1 MDYQLSA
8 NDKIC
13 KHFGS
18 CGGCSF
24 QDVPYKEQVL
34 CKEES
39 IRQLMRIYGIDCALM
54 PINSYNEWFYRNKME
69 FSFGQKEGISCG
81 LYKKASHGELI
92 DISECLIFS
101 KDAGVILKAIKEFFT
116 VKGNSVHNKFSHKGF
131 LRNLILR
138 ETKFTNELMLGLVT
152 TSSEEL
158 DKEGFLNM
166 LKGLNLNSTL
176 KSVYWIVNDSLSDA
190 VVFEKK
196 ELLFGESFIEEKLDE
211 FKFKIAIDSFFQ
223 VNPLAQKNLY
233 GKIRDYA
240 KLEKCE
246 NVLDLFCGGG
256 SIGIFLA
263 GMAKFVWGVEVSQPI
278 VDCAWQNAKENNIE
292 NISFFTADA
301 RAFLNTQGAF
311 YKNVDVL
318 IINPPRCGLSNKIIR
333 AILRLNPKTIIY
345 SSCNPDTLFSNLKE
359 LSVAYK
365 PQLIEPFD
373 FFPHTP
379 HLETL
384 VLLKQITS

>member
-1 MDYQLSA
+1 MSI
-8 NDKIC
+8 KTC
-13 KHFGS
+13 KHFGT

-24 QDVPYKEQVL
+24 QDIPYKEQVL

-39 IRQLMRIYGIDCALM
+39 IRQLMRVYGIDSTLM

-69 FSFGQKEGISCG
+69 FTFGQNKAITCG
-81 LYKKASHGELI
+81 LYKKGSHRELI

-101 KDAGVILKAIKEFFT
+101 KDAGAILKAVKDFFT
-116 VKGNSVHNKFSHKGF
+116 SKGNCAYNKFSHKGF
-131 LRNLILR
+131 LRNLIMR

-158 DKEGFLNM
+158 DKDGFINM

-176 KSVYWIVNDSLSDA
+176 KSVYWIVNDSISDA
-190 VVFEKK
+190 VTFEKK
-196 ELLFGESFIEEKLDE
+196 ELIFGEAFIEEKLGE

-223 VNPLAQKNLY
+223 VNPIAIKNLY
-233 GKIRDYA
+233 ERIRNSANLD
-240 KLEKCE
+240 KEKK
-246 NVLDLFCGGG
+246 VLDLFCGGG

-263 GMAKFVWGVEVSQPI
+263 GSVKFVWGVEVSEVI

-292 NISFFTADA
+292 NISFFAADA

-311 YKNVDVL
+311 YKDIDVL
-318 IINPPRCGLSNKIIR
+318 IINPPRPGLSNKIIR
-333 AILRLNPKTIIY
+333 AILRLSPKTIIY
-345 SSCNPDTLFSNLKE
+345 SSCNPDTLFANLKE
-359 LSVAYK
+359 LSSAYK
-365 PQLIEPFD
+365 PEFIEPFD

-384 VLLKQITS
+384 VLLRR

>member
-1 MDYQLSA
+1 MD
-8 NDKIC
+8 IC
-13 KHFGS
+13 KHFGQ

-24 QDVPYKEQVL
+24 QDIDYSVQAL

-39 IRQLMRIYGIDCALM
+39 IRELMSVYGISCELK
-54 PINSYNEWFYRNKME
+54 PINSSCEWFYRNKME
-69 FSFGQKEGISCG
+69 FSFAQKDGIACG
-81 LYKKASHGELI
+81 LYKKRSHGELI

-101 KDAGVILKAIKEFFT
+101 KDTGVVLKAVKDFFT
-116 VKGNSVHNKFSHKGF
+116 VKGNSVYNKFSHKGF
-131 LRNLILR
+131 LRNLIMR

-158 DKEGFLNM
+158 DKEGFINM
-166 LKGLNLNSTL
+166 LKGLNLSSTL
-176 KSVYWIVNDSLSDA
+176 KSVYRIVNDSISDA
-190 VVFEKK
+190 VIFEKK
-196 ELLFGESFIEEKLDE
+196 ELLFGELTIEERLDE

-223 VNPLAQKNLY
+223 VNPPAIEKLY
-233 GKIRDYA
+233 GKIKKYA
-240 KLEKCE
+240 NLNKEEK
-246 NVLDLFCGGG
+246 VLDLFCGGG

-263 GMAKFVWGVEVSQPI
+263 GMAKFVWGVEVSQAI

-301 RAFLNTQGAF
+301 RAFLNTQGTF
-311 YKNVDVL
+311 YKDIDVL

-333 AILRLNPKTIIY
+333 AILRLNPKTIFY
-345 SSCNPDTLFSNLKE
+345 SSCNPDTLFANLKE
-359 LSVAYK
+359 LSISYK
-365 PQLIEPFD
+365 PEFIEPFD

-384 VLLKQITS
+384 VLLKRSVS

>member
-1 MDYQLSA
+1 M
-8 NDKIC
+8 NTC
-13 KHFGS
+13 KHFGA

-24 QDVPYKEQVL
+24 QDIAYSVQTL

-39 IRQLMRIYGIDCALM
+39 IRELMSVYGISCKLL

-69 FSFGQKEGISCG
+69 FSFGYNNGITCG
-81 LYKKASHGELI
+81 LYKKGSHSELI

-101 KDAGVILKAIKEFFT
+101 KDAGTILKAVKDFFT
-116 VKGNSVHNKFSHKGF
+116 AKGNAVHNKFSHKGF
-131 LRNLILR
+131 LRNFIIR
-138 ETKFTNELMLGLVT
+138 EAKFTNQLMLGLVT

-158 DKEGFLNM
+158 DKEGFVNM
-166 LKGLNLNSTL
+166 LKELNLNANL
-176 KSVYWIVNDSLSDA
+176 KSVYRIVNDSISDA
-190 VVFEKK
+190 VIFEKK
-196 ELLFGESFIEEKLDE
+196 ELLFGEPFIEEKLGE

-223 VNPLAQKNLY
+223 VNPVAIENFYRKIKN
-233 GKIRDYA
+233 YA
-240 KLEKCE
+240 NLNKEEK
-246 NVLDLFCGGG
+246 VLDLFCGGG

-263 GMAKFVWGVEVSQPI
+263 GNAKFVWGVEVSQAI

-311 YKNVDVL
+311 YKNIDVL
-318 IINPPRCGLSNKIIR
+318 IVNPPRSGLSNKIIR
-333 AILRLNPKTIIY
+333 AILRLNPKTIFY
-345 SSCNPDTLFSNLKE
+345 SSCNPDTLFANLKE
-359 LSVAYK
+359 LAVSYK
-365 PQLIEPFD
+365 PEFIEPFD

-384 VLLKQITS
+384 VLLKKSIN

>member
-1 MDYQLSA
+1 MS
-8 NDKIC
+8 
-13 KHFGS
+13 
-18 CGGCSF
+18 
-24 QDVPYKEQVL
+24 V
-34 CKEES
+34 
-39 IRQLMRIYGIDCALM
+39 YGINCELK
-54 PINSYNEWFYRNKME
+54 PINSYSEWFYRNKME

-101 KDAGVILKAIKEFFT
+101 KDAGTILKAVKDYFML
-116 VKGNSVHNKFSHKGF
+116 KGNSVHNKFSHKGF

-158 DKEGFLNM
+158 DKDGFVNM
-166 LKGLNLNSTL
+166 LKGLSLNSTL

-196 ELLFGESFIEEKLDE
+196 ELLFGEPFIEEKLDE

-223 VNPLAQKNLY
+223 VNPLAIKNLY
-233 GKIRDYA
+233 GKIRNYA
-240 KLEKCE
+240 KLEKRE
-246 NVLDLFCGGG
+246 KVLDLFCGGG

-263 GMAKFVWGVEVSQPI
+263 GSAKFVWGVEVSQPI

-311 YKNVDVL
+311 YKDVDVL

-333 AILRLNPKTIIY
+333 AILRLSPKTIFY
-345 SSCNPDTLFSNLKE
+345 SSCNPDTLFANLKA
-359 LSVAYK
+359 LSASYR

-384 VLLKQITS
+384 VLLKQIKKEI

>member
-1 MDYQLSA
+1 M
-8 NDKIC
+8 NIC
-13 KHFGS
+13 KHFGT

-24 QDVPYKEQVL
+24 QDIDYSVQTL

-39 IRQLMRIYGIDCALM
+39 IKELMSVYGINCALM

-69 FSFGQKEGISCG
+69 FSFGQNEAMACG

-101 KDAGVILKAIKEFFT
+101 KDTGVVLKAVKNFFT
-116 VKGNSVHNKFSHKGF
+116 AKGNSTYNKFSHKGF
-131 LRNLILR
+131 LRNLIMR

-152 TSSEEL
+152 TSSEEF
-158 DKEGFLNM
+158 DKDAFINM
-166 LKGLNLNSTL
+166 LKKLNLNSTL
-176 KSVYWIVNDSLSDA
+176 KSVYRIVNDSISDA
-190 VVFEKK
+190 VIFEKK
-196 ELLFGESFIEEKLDE
+196 ELLFGEPFIEERLDK

-223 VNPLAQKNLY
+223 VNPLAIKNLY
-233 GKIRDYA
+233 GKIKSYA
-240 KLEKCE
+240 KLTKCE
-246 NVLDLFCGGG
+246 KVLDLFCGGG

-263 GMAKFVWGVEVSQPI
+263 GGAKFVWGVEVSQAI

-292 NISFFTADA
+292 NISFFTSDA

-311 YKNVDVL
+311 YKDIDVL
-318 IINPPRCGLSNKIIR
+318 IINPPRPGLSNKIIR
-333 AILRLNPKTIIY
+333 AILRLNPKTIFY
-345 SSCNPDTLFSNLKE
+345 SSCNPDTLFANLKE
-359 LSVAYK
+359 LSASYK
-365 PQLIEPFD
+365 PEFIEPFD

-384 VLLKQITS
+384 VLLTKNKK